1 MYQDPT
7 LIPPLNFAML
17 VPGIYRSGFPNKK
30 NFGFLEKLGI
40 KTIVCLYTDKD
51 YPEDHMEFVQNH
63 NISLKTFDMEEN
75 KEPFNGINEENF
87 HKALREVQFGQ
98 KPLLIHCSKGTH
110 RTGCL
115 VGCLRKIHNWSMTS
129 IFDEYRRF
137 AQPEVRLLDEQYMEL
152 FDADAVAEFS

>member
-7 LIPPLNFAML
+7 LIPPLNFAMV

-63 NISLKTFDMEEN
+63 NISLKPFDMEEN

-87 HKALREVQFGQ
+87 HKALREVQCTMFSMP
-98 KPLLIHCSKGTH
+98 PLVYSLHHCLQ
-110 RTGCL
+110 L
-115 VGCLRKIHNWSMTS
+115 VRSHC
-129 IFDEYRRF
+129 
-137 AQPEVRLLDEQYMEL
+137 
-152 FDADAVAEFS
+152 